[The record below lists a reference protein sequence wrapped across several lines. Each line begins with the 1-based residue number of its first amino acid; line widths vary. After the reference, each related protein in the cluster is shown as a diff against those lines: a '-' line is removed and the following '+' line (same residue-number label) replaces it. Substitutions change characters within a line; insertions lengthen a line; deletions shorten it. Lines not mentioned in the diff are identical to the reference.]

1 MNIAVLGAQ
10 WGDEG
15 KGKIVDLLTPHFSIV
30 ARYQGG
36 HNAGHTV
43 YANGRKFVLRLL
55 PSGILHEGITCVIG
69 NGVVVDP
76 DALFAE
82 IDELAAAGVHVGDR
96 LVISD
101 KAHLILPYHRE
112 LDLLS
117 EARRGERKI
126 GTTSRGIGPAYED
139 KIARRGVRVGDLA
152 NTRALSEAVRH
163 NVDARNRLIGDSVMD
178 AAQVLADL
186 SRAWARMAPWVTDIS
201 LFLARA
207 RAAGRSIMFEGA
219 QGTLLDIDHGT
230 YPYVT
235 SSNATIGGVC
245 TGLGIP
251 PRAIDGV
258 LGVAK
263 AYTTRVGEGPLPTE
277 LTGEIGDRLRETGQ
291 EFGAVTGRP
300 RRCGWYDAVAVRYA
314 VRVNGLDALALTKLD
329 VLDGM
334 QELQI
339 CTSYRSGG
347 DDVER
352 VSGRARATGRVRA
365 GVRVDAGV
373 DHANQRRAAVCRLA
387 AGCPAVYRAS
397 RGTDGRARR
406 HRLDGIG
413 ARGYDHSRRFDRRA
427 LAGVAGALACGD
439 LPSALVPVAESFDGR
454 RIAVGELDAG
464 PVLRGRI
471 GDFRQL
477 ELGPGN
483 RATETHHELVRR
495 NTDADLLVG
504 SQDRRR
510 RHLRAERRQVDH
522 RRRIA
527 VQLQL
532 DAFADAMP
540 RRTARAVPVER
551 PFRPVFGGD
560 GAAGLCARR
569 SVRRR
574 GRFNSR
580 GLHDLTGIVA
590 GVRHDPHLAHGE
602 LRIAFDPIDEGGAA
616 RCGGEE
622 ALEHDQ
628 PGAMFDNGLQ
638 RLNGFRVRELEAVPF
653 DIDALAQ
660 RGHEIFSS
668 DHQYVRG
675 HRLSLA

>member
-15 KGKIVDLLTPHFSIV
+15 KGKIVDLLTPNFSIV

-76 DALFAE
+76 QALFAE
-82 IDELAAAGVHVGDR
+82 IDELASSGVAIGDR
-96 LVISD
+96 LIVSD

-152 NTRALSEAVRH
+152 NTEALSSAIRH
-163 NVDARNRLIGDSVMD
+163 NVDARNRIIRESSMD
-178 AAQVLADL
+178 ASQVLADL
-186 SRAWARMAPWVTDIS
+186 RQAWQRMAPWVQDVS

-207 RAAGRSIMFEGA
+207 RRQNRPIMFEGA

-245 TGLGIP
+245 TGLGLP

-277 LTGEIGDRLRETGQ
+277 LTGEIGNRLRETGQ

-334 QELQI
+334 DELQI
-339 CTSYRSGG
+339 CTAYRLAGSTITELPG
-347 DDVER
+347 DIAQLAACEPIYESVP
-352 VSGRARATGRVRA
+352 GWKAPTA
-365 GVRVDAGV
+365 GVRRYADLPKDAQRYIARLEELTGV
-373 DHANQRRAAVCRLA
+373 PAAVLSTGSAREDTIIRDDSVA
-387 AGCPAVYRAS
+387 AQW
-397 RGTDGRARR
+397 
-406 HRLDGIG
+406 
-413 ARGYDHSRRFDRRA
+413 F
-427 LAGVAGALACGD
+427 GVA
-439 LPSALVPVAESFDGR
+439 
-454 RIAVGELDAG
+454 
-464 PVLRGRI
+464 
-471 GDFRQL
+471 
-477 ELGPGN
+477 
-483 RATETHHELVRR
+483 
-495 NTDADLLVG
+495 
-504 SQDRRR
+504 
-510 RHLRAERRQVDH
+510 
-522 RRRIA
+522 
-527 VQLQL
+527 
-532 DAFADAMP
+532 
-540 RRTARAVPVER
+540 AR
-551 PFRPVFGGD
+551 
-560 GAAGLCARR
+560 
-569 SVRRR
+569 
-574 GRFNSR
+574 
-580 GLHDLTGIVA
+580 
-590 GVRHDPHLAHGE
+590 
-602 LRIAFDPIDEGGAA
+602 
-616 RCGGEE
+616 
-622 ALEHDQ
+622 
-628 PGAMFDNGLQ
+628 
-638 RLNGFRVRELEAVPF
+638 
-653 DIDALAQ
+653 
-660 RGHEIFSS
+660 
-668 DHQYVRG
+668 
-675 HRLSLA
+675 